1 MGTVKNQSFTKI
13 EHELIHAFREQIN
26 LAESMTDVKRVF
38 SHTAQQLLLKVFNN
52 RVDVKVDDVSLT
64 PGQEPGYALNET
76 LLCNDAFK
84 ELWSISDLRQI
95 IERFAF
101 SAAHRYKQLQKH
113 HDDGT
118 ASKIG
123 RH

>member
-1 MGTVKNQSFTKI
+1 MNMAKNQSFTKI
-13 EHELIHAFREQIN
+13 EHELVHAFREQIN
-26 LAESMTDVKRVF
+26 LAECMTDVQLVF
-38 SHTAQQLLLKVFNN
+38 SRSVQHLLLKVFDN
-52 RVDVKVDDVSLT
+52 RVDVKVDDVTLT

-76 LLCNDAFK
+76 LLCKEIFK
-84 ELWSISDLRQI
+84 ELWSTSDLRQI

-101 SAAHRYKQLQKH
+101 SAEHRYKQLKKH

-118 ASKIG
+118 GSKIG